1 MDSKGEREI
10 EKPGTIPIY
19 EALINWDR
27 AAKGRGNR
35 WRMLRD
41 IVALTSVK
49 PMNIMMIQDCML
61 KMKGLTRNK
70 VRELT
75 EDLERAA
82 AIKQTSGNIS
92 GVGLVHGWVA
102 TDPGVS
108 YWLKNRKAIPAGI
121 VEVASRM
128 QYAVRSEV

>member
-1 MDSKGEREI
+1 LGERE
-10 EKPGTIPIY
+10 GTIPIY
-19 EALINWDR
+19 EQLIEWGR

-41 IVALTSVK
+41 IVALTAVK
-49 PMNIMMIQDCML
+49 PMNVMMLQDCML

-70 VRELT
+70 VRELL
-75 EDLERAA
+75 EDLERAQA
-82 AIKQTSGNIS
+82 VKQTSGDIS
-92 GVGLVHGWVA
+92 GIGIVHGWVA
-102 TDPGVS
+102 TDQGVS

-128 QYAVRSEV
+128 QYAVRSER

>member
-1 MDSKGEREI
+1 MQTERER
-10 EKPGTIPIY
+10 ETGTLPIY
-19 EALINWDR
+19 EQLIAWGR

-41 IVALTSVK
+41 IVALTAVK
-49 PMNIMMIQDCML
+49 PMNIMMLQDCML

-70 VRELT
+70 VRELV
-75 EDLERAA
+75 EDLERAQA
-82 AIKQTSGNIS
+82 VKQTSGDIS

-102 TDPGVS
+102 TDSGVA
-108 YWLKNRKAIPAGI
+108 YWLKTRKAIPAGI

-128 QYAVRSEV
+128 RYAVRSEA